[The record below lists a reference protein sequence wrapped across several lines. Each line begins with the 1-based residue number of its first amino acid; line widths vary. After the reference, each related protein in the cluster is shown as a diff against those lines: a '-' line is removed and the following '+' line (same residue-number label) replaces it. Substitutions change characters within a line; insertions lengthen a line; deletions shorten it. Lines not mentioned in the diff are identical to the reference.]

1 MRLKLSFLS
10 LIFIV
15 FFSCN
20 NSKTQ
25 KTNSTNTD
33 SVAIT
38 GKVVIFHAGSMSF
51 PLRKLKEKFE
61 EKNPG
66 SEILLEGAGS
76 LECARKIT
84 DLKKY
89 CDIFASADYKIIDN
103 MLIPEY
109 TDSNFIFASNEII
122 IAFTDKSKFASE
134 INNKNWFQ
142 ILQKPE
148 VIFGRAEPNNDP
160 CGYRTVMTWQLAD
173 DFYGK
178 KDIEKNFLKKNKEF
192 VRPKEMDLISLIE
205 TNSLDYIF
213 VYKSVATQNNLRYVQ
228 LPDEI
233 NLSNKIFSSIYKN
246 SSIEVSGKKPGETIT
261 FVGEPII
268 YGITLLKQAEKNVT
282 AKEFLKFVLS
292 EEGKNIISKSGFKG
306 I

>member
-213 VYKSVATQNNLRYVQ
+213 VYKSVAIQNNLRYVQ